1 VPKFGK
7 RSRERLATCDPR
19 LQELFEKVVELVDIS
34 IICGE
39 RNKSAQDEAFA
50 TGHSGV
56 QFPNS
61 RHNKA
66 PSMAV
71 DWAPYPIDWED
82 RDRFLYV
89 SGIIYGVA
97 SAMEPPITNL
107 RNGADWRR
115 DGRAHGNKFEDL
127 GHTEIHRG
135 G

>member
-1 VPKFGK
+1 MPKFGK

-34 IICGE
+34 IICGQ
-39 RNKSAQDEAFA
+39 RGKAAQQAAFSSK
-50 TGHSGV
+50 HSSV
-56 QFPNS
+56 QYPNS
-61 RHNKA
+61 RHNTT
-66 PSMAV
+66 PHSFAV

-89 SGIIYGVA
+89 AGIIYGVA
-97 SAMEPPITNL
+97 REMGIDNI
-107 RNGADWRR
+107 RNGADWKRN
-115 DGRAHGNKFEDL
+115 GRVGGNGSLDDL

>member
-1 VPKFGK
+1 MPKFGK

-97 SAMEPPITNL
+97 REMGIDNI
-107 RNGADWRR
+107 RNGADWKRN
-115 DGRAHGNKFEDL
+115 GRVGGNGSLDDL